1 MIQSAV
7 YDRGARSLA
16 TGRGGSKTADGGR
29 LRPATVQAP
38 ARSTC
43 DAGGERVLSIVSD
56 AKFHI
61 HCIDAS
67 GKEISLEEAQ
77 KRAGKK

>member
-1 MIQSAV
+1 
-7 YDRGARSLA
+7 
-16 TGRGGSKTADGGR
+16 
-29 LRPATVQAP
+29 
-38 ARSTC
+38 
-43 DAGGERVLSIVSD
+43 VLSIVSD